1 MEGTTGLEEVQ
12 SAVCS
17 LHRSKCHETVPR
29 SKIFGWHNVP
39 ACQNGKLHVDFII
52 RQEELSVREQTGRLT
67 VMVEVLPGETR
78 HCAPPVPWVMDARPW
93 DRVLF
98 SRHHKKTLQTT
109 GLLDVTHVAVN
120 AQLDVQLTSE
130 QNSLQEKQ
138 HGLKYC
144 AFK

>member
-67 VMVEVLPGETR
+67 VMVEVLPEETR

-93 DRVLF
+93 DRVSF
-98 SRHHKKTLQTT
+98 FQTPQKDTPNYGTSRCHTRGSERTT
-109 GLLDVTHVAVN
+109 GRAADIRTEQPPRKAAR
-120 AQLDVQLTSE
+120 AQVLCL
-130 QNSLQEKQ
+130 
-138 HGLKYC
+138 
-144 AFK
+144 